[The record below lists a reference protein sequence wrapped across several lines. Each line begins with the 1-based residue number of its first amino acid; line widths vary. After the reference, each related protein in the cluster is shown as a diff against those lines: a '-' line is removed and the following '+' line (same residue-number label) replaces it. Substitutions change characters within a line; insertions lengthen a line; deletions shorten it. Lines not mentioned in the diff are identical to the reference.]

1 MKTRYYKRYES
12 TVVVDLLTRHG
23 MVNYYI
29 RMQLKVTNI
38 VNCNSNVASRQ
49 SVYNNAALAV
59 RQVLLEMYFMVTY
72 FKYLPTCCISF

>member
-1 MKTRYYKRYES
+1 
-12 TVVVDLLTRHG
+12 
-23 MVNYYI
+23 MVNCYI

-38 VNCNSNVASRQ
+38 VNCNSYVGSA
-49 SVYNNAALAV
+49 YNNAALAV